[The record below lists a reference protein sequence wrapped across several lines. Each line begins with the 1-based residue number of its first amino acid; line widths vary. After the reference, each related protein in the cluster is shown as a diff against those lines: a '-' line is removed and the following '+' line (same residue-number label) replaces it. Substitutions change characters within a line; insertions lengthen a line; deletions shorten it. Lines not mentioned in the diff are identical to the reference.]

1 MAFLDAIHPE
11 RHIDGFSK
19 LSGTVTFYSFVRAIA
34 LKHGAKNILDYGA
47 GRGETFESPEALN
60 THLRD
65 LRFNGAQVCACDI
78 DSAVKSHPR
87 SHEQVV
93 ISPDRPLPF
102 PDGAF
107 DLIVSDMTFEHITDP
122 QFVASELLRVLRPGG
137 YICARTPNKY
147 GYVALITRLIPNSR
161 HVGLLRH
168 VQPDRKAEDVFP
180 TVYRMNTPGQ
190 VRRLFKSCEVYC
202 FTLSAE
208 PSYFFGSAF
217 VYRTMLVLHR
227 FLPWFLD
234 TTLCLFIRKPQ

>member
-19 LSGTVTFYSFVRAIA
+19 LSGTVTFYSFVRAIV
-34 LKHGAKNILDYGA
+34 LRHSPKNILDYGA
-47 GRGETFESPEALN
+47 GRGEAFETREALS

-65 LRFNGAQVCACDI
+65 LRFNGAHVCACDI
-78 DSAVKSHPR
+78 DSAVKSHPC

-122 QFVASELLRVLRPGG
+122 QFVASELLRVLKPGG
-137 YICARTPNKY
+137 YICARTPNKH
-147 GYVALITRLIPNSR
+147 GYVAMITRLIPNSR
-161 HVGLLRH
+161 HVGLLRY
-168 VQPDRKAEDVFP
+168 VQPDRKAQDVFP
-180 TVYRMNTPGQ
+180 TVYRMNTPRQ
-190 VRRLFKSCEVYC
+190 VRRLFQSCEVYY

-217 VYRTMLVLHR
+217 LYRALLVLHR
-227 FLPWFLD
+227 FLPPFLD
-234 TTLCLFIRKPQ
+234 STLFFFIRKP